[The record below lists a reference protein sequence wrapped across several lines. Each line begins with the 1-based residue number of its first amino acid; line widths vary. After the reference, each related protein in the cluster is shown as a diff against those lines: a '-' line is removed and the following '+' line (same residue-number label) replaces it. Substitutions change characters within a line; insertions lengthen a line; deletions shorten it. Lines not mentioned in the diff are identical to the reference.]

1 MVLLYAIE
9 WLNTTKLK
17 TATTQENPKKA
28 AAAVVVQQK
37 SNESPIFMLVFIVY
51 TFILDAQERNT
62 YMSITLYTLQRF
74 GRHSVL
80 CNKRIHNS
88 VRSLH
93 RPFNR

>member
-1 MVLLYAIE
+1 MTQYDKIE
-9 WLNTTKLK
+9 NS
-17 TATTQENPKKA
+17 TTQENPKKA
-28 AAAVVVQQK
+28 AAVVQQK